1 MLMYIS
7 DQAGEAMEKKSQVSH
22 WTRIY
27 LILLVTP
34 EVAILQSIQRELIT
48 CARLHHGSI
57 MPVYGY
63 TYGFGQLMAIVSPWA
78 ENGNLTTYLQREHD
92 LTVVRRFRLVSDH
105 LLCMWTGD

>member
-1 MLMYIS
+1 
-7 DQAGEAMEKKSQVSH
+7 
-22 WTRIY
+22 
-27 LILLVTP
+27 
-34 EVAILQSIQRELIT
+34 
-48 CARLHHGSI
+48 

-105 LLCMWTGD
+105 